1 MWRGGPSGAEEN
13 ETESGARQQSSLLT
27 SIGREVKMALAN
39 SGRKFTPEEVVE
51 LREQFNSVDLDG
63 NGFIELGELKQAL
76 DLCGFKI
83 PQYQVRQMID
93 EVDQLSGSRKGH
105 LSFEQFEVLLRW
117 S

>member
-1 MWRGGPSGAEEN
+1 
-13 ETESGARQQSSLLT
+13 
-27 SIGREVKMALAN
+27 
-39 SGRKFTPEEVVE
+39 
-51 LREQFNSVDLDG
+51 VDLDG

-105 LSFEQFEVLLRW
+105 LSFEQFEVVIYSFISFQRKKSIDKRKELIIITFVTVLVVRW